1 MEKVNFQNKYIN
13 KDLIKFRNLC
23 YIIVTNLLEIREDW
37 LWYIILVCINP
48 LTLLLFMGILIK
60 DPSSEVIKTFIIGN
74 IINSL
79 TTGTF
84 LTLGQQFSYFKHNNA
99 LDYYLTLPIGKIS
112 IIIAYVIRNTVF
124 MIPSTVIILMIGRL
138 YYNVNFYINM
148 SFLIAMLLSSFSLAA
163 FGVIIGVYG
172 KSIRMSSLLTQIL
185 QPIFIF
191 LAPVYVTAD
200 KLPRF
205 INYISYI
212 MPTRYAA
219 NALRNSLLQTGNV
232 YVDIIILLG
241 ITLISLILVTARLD
255 WNR

>member
-1 MEKVNFQNKYIN
+1 MENINFPNKYIN
-13 KDLIKFRNLC
+13 RNLIKFRNLC
-23 YIIVTNLLEIREDW
+23 YMVVTNLLEIREGW
-37 LWYIILVCINP
+37 LWYVILVCINP
-48 LTLLLFMGILIK
+48 LTLLLFMGILVK
-60 DPSSEVIKTFIIGN
+60 DPSTETIKTFIIGN

-79 TTGTF
+79 STGTF

-138 YYNVNFYINM
+138 YYNVNFVININ
-148 SFLIAMLLSSFSLAA
+148 FIIAMLLSSFSLAG

-191 LAPVYVTAD
+191 LAPVYVTSD
-200 KLPRF
+200 KLPKL

-219 NALRNSLLQTGNV
+219 NALRNSLLQIGNV
-232 YVDIIILLG
+232 YIDILILLA
-241 ITLISLILVTARLD
+241 ITIISLILVTVKLD
-255 WNR
+255 WNK